1 MESKNAPQ
9 GSTLHLGK
17 TVPAYR
23 PSQHRASIAP
33 CQHLLFSGGSRCA
46 HLALIQTALSGSQ
59 YFSKIREVFFLWKV
73 KSNYIFILISNPE
86 YYIFLLEHRNSNKSI
101 DVTCPMV
108 GILLKGRSVVYWTW
122 NVLCNCLHFIL
133 HHANIF
139 QVFTEPETKSPHN
152 FSLYLSKLSV
162 LFWSWVLHPFF
173 NSFLH

>member
-1 MESKNAPQ
+1 MHIDLPSTGQALLLVSTFSFQEAVDVHTWHWSK
-9 GSTLHLGK
+9 
-17 TVPAYR
+17 
-23 PSQHRASIAP
+23 
-33 CQHLLFSGGSRCA
+33 LL
-46 HLALIQTALSGSQ
+46 LSGSQ

-101 DVTCPMV
+101 DVTCHMI